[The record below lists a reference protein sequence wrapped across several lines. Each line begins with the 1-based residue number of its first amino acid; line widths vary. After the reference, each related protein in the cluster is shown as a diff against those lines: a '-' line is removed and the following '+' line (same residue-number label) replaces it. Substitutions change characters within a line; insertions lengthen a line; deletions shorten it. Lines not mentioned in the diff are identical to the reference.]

1 MQVCKKLYCRVLA
14 NDFLRPAPVDVAKK
28 LFDFHFGGDYSVLV
42 VDQKNVIVRCKHY
55 PFTCEE
61 VDQQQSEIF
70 QEIYGSHGRY
80 EKYGTCC
87 DFFGKCFC
95 DEGTPANA
103 TFFSLSLTKN

>member
-1 MQVCKKLYCRVLA
+1 M
-14 NDFLRPAPVDVAKK
+14 
-28 LFDFHFGGDYSVLV
+28 
-42 VDQKNVIVRCKHY
+42 IVRCKHY

-95 DEGTPANA
+95 DEEHTPAKRH
-103 TFFSLSLTKN
+103 FFQFKSDKELMDHFDNCYDDCCTMCRLFERFFITIKIKIHRK